1 MARLITQQERKRSAT
16 ANLLNRDQDMKEN
29 IMKDTNKRDIGF
41 DTRVTTLAAIIA
53 IAVAIPA
60 GSAGAAD
67 RTAPTGTLLLGETPT
82 VYWVADAMTGAPTK
96 QYGLRTTDIY
106 RRKPDG
112 LYGGDELRRKCRS
125 AVPQSSV
132 PGAPGRLYRCL
143 SAEQPTQYGATV
155 LHTC

>member
-1 MARLITQQERKRSAT
+1 
-16 ANLLNRDQDMKEN
+16 
-29 IMKDTNKRDIGF
+29 MKDTNKRDIGF

-53 IAVAIPA
+53 ITVAIPA

-96 QYGLRTTDIY
+96 QSAYARPTYIGESPTDY
-106 RRKPDG
+106 TVATSYAESG
-112 LYGGDELRRKCRS
+112 S